1 MRQKLV
7 IFFTVLLDLIGF
19 GIVIPLLPFYALEFS
34 ASPLEIGLL
43 FACYSMAQFL
53 FAPVWGALSDRH
65 GRRPILLMSIGL
77 GSLMLAGF
85 AASTTLWMLFLFRS
99 LHGIFA
105 ANISTAQAYIA
116 DITAP
121 EDRAKGMGMLGAAF
135 GLGFTIGPWI
145 GGELSVYGH
154 AAPIWLACGLSALNF
169 VLAYFMLPES
179 RDLTTASER
188 RPRPIKPTAFLQVFK
203 HPAVGTC
210 ILLTFV
216 MTFAFSMM
224 EASFALFGEAQHN
237 LEAKDIGRLMGVMGV
252 VMILVQGGLIGR
264 LSKRFGEATL
274 VRVGLPCLGLSIAA
288 LGLASPAENGALV
301 FSEIGAVCAII
312 AFFHGITQPSL
323 FSIISRRTSADDQGL
338 VMGTNQSLSALA
350 RATAPA
356 IGLFAFGSVSIFS
369 PFFGAAA
376 MLILATALA
385 GVATREPKAQPSASR
400 DPSVA

>member
-34 ASPLEIGLL
+34 ASPLQIGLL
-43 FACYSMAQFL
+43 FASYSMAQFL

-85 AASTTLWMLFLFRS
+85 AASTTLWMLFVFRS

-169 VLAYFMLPES
+169 VLAYFLLPES
-179 RDLTTASER
+179 RDPQTASER
-188 RPRPIKPTAFLQVFK
+188 RPRPIKPGAFLQVFK

-210 ILLTFV
+210 ILLTFI

-224 EASFALFGEAQHN
+224 EASFALFGESQHH
-237 LEAKDIGRLMGVMGV
+237 LDAKDIGRSMGVMGV

-274 VRVGLPCLGLSIAA
+274 VRIGLPCLGLSIAA
-288 LGLASPAENGALV
+288 LGLAAPAENGSLV
-301 FSEIGAVCAII
+301 FSQMGAVCAII

-323 FSIISRRTSADDQGL
+323 FSIISRRTNADDQGL

-356 IGLFAFGSVSIFS
+356 LALLAFGQISVFS
-369 PFFGAAA
+369 PFVGAAI
-376 MLILATALA
+376 LLVLATALA
-385 GVATREPKAQPSASR
+385 GIATREPKGSTSA
-400 DPSVA
+400 A

>member
-7 IFFTVLLDLIGF
+7 IFFTVLLDLVGF

-34 ASPLEIGLL
+34 ATPLQIGLL

-85 AASTTLWMLFLFRS
+85 ASSTTLWMLFLFRT
-99 LHGIFA
+99 LHGVFA
-105 ANISTAQAYIA
+105 ATISTAQAYIA

-135 GLGFTIGPWI
+135 GLGFTVGPWI
-145 GGELSVYGH
+145 GGELSVHGH

-169 VLAYFMLPES
+169 VLAYFLLPES
-179 RDLTTASER
+179 RDMSNASER
-188 RPRPIKPTAFLQVFK
+188 RPRPINPTAFLKVFK

-224 EASFALFGEAQHN
+224 EASFALFGEQQYK

-264 LSKRFGEATL
+264 LTKRFGEANL
-274 VRVGLPCLGLSIAA
+274 VRLGLPCLGLSIAA
-288 LGLASPAENGALV
+288 LAFAEPSESGRLI
-301 FSEIGAVCAII
+301 FSEMGAVCALI
-312 AFFHGITQPSL
+312 ALFHGLAQPSL
-323 FSIISRRTSADDQGL
+323 FSIISKRTSVDDQGL
-338 VMGTNQSLSALA
+338 VLGTNQSLSALA

-356 IGLFAFGSVSIFS
+356 LGLLAFGQLSVFA
-369 PFFGAAA
+369 PFIGAAI
-376 MLILATALA
+376 LLLLATFLA
-385 GVATREPKAQPSASR
+385 GIATREPKENAST
-400 DPSVA
+400 A

>member
-34 ASPLEIGLL
+34 ASPLQIGLL

-179 RDLTTASER
+179 RDPNTVSER
-188 RPRPIKPTAFLQVFK
+188 RPRPIQPKAFLQVFK

-224 EASFALFGEAQHN
+224 EASFALFGEVQHH

-288 LGLASPAENGALV
+288 LGLASPAANGALV

-312 AFFHGITQPSL
+312 AFFHGIAQPSL
-323 FSIISRRTSADDQGL
+323 FAIISQRTSADDQGL

-356 IGLFAFGSVSIFS
+356 IALFAFGRISVFS
-369 PFFGAAA
+369 PFVGAAVL
-376 MLILATALA
+376 LILATALA
-385 GVATREPKAQPSASR
+385 GIATREPTAKPSA
-400 DPSVA
+400 A